1 MKRLL
6 VKLMMPGLIASGVI
20 VVYVL
25 AAIKAIEDRYEDDYF
40 WE

>member
-6 VKLMMPGLIASGVI
+6 VKLMMPGIIASGVI
-20 VVYVL
+20 AIYFV